1 MLKAQTVKRD
11 SASIYEKVEAFC
23 KKTKCTELIY
33 KSLFRPIA
41 PHSLSEKTGTVV
53 EQPLIYLPFEGKII
67 RNIHIITYDPF
78 GYDAKDTSISP
89 HDFLPRAGNLIHL
102 KTIPIRIRNILMIK
116 KYDTFD
122 SLRVKES
129 ERLIRSQSFVREVV
143 TTCTEKNDSVDIY
156 FRVYDTWSVIVT
168 GAISKTG
175 FTIDL
180 KDKNILGTGHQF
192 QNTFKQNYV
201 TGQNSYSSNYYIPNI
216 YNTFINSTIHYNIDE
231 SRNYFESAA
240 LNRSFYSALT
250 EWAGGISFQ
259 QQFNRQDMLNF
270 DSTHFT
276 QTFKSNTQDY
286 WLGRSWKI
294 LKGHSEM
301 QNATHLIAS
310 ARYLRVHYLERADER
325 FDSLHTHPQQQF
337 YLASI
342 GISQRQYKQDNYIF
356 RYGYTEDVPVGQAYS
371 LVGGYQTKDNISRW
385 YMGSRIYTA
394 NYYKWG
400 YFNLYMEYGTFLNHS
415 QFEEGSFV
423 SGINYFSELFRIGR
437 WKLRQFIKPQY
448 TFGHDRLISDNLSL
462 NSDAGIK
469 GFNSVGLKGT
479 EKMVFTFQLQ
489 SYAPWKFI
497 GFQFGPYIICSFG
510 MLGTEK
516 SGFHR
521 SPLYSSFGFGLLIKN
536 EYLVLNTFQISL
548 AYYPFIPGYK
558 NNVLKFDPIKTTDF
572 GFRDFDISEPS
583 QISYQ

>member
-1 MLKAQTVKRD
+1 
-11 SASIYEKVEAFC
+11 
-23 KKTKCTELIY
+23 
-33 KSLFRPIA
+33 
-41 PHSLSEKTGTVV
+41 
-53 EQPLIYLPFEGKII
+53 
-67 RNIHIITYDPF
+67 
-78 GYDAKDTSISP
+78 
-89 HDFLPRAGNLIHL
+89 
-102 KTIPIRIRNILMIK
+102 
-116 KYDTFD
+116 
-122 SLRVKES
+122 
-129 ERLIRSQSFVREVV
+129 
-143 TTCTEKNDSVDIY
+143 
-156 FRVYDTWSVIVT
+156 
-168 GAISKTG
+168 
-175 FTIDL
+175 
-180 KDKNILGTGHQF
+180 
-192 QNTFKQNYV
+192 
-201 TGQNSYSSNYYIPNI
+201 
-216 YNTFINSTIHYNIDE
+216 
-231 SRNYFESAA
+231 
-240 LNRSFYSALT
+240 
-250 EWAGGISFQ
+250 
-259 QQFNRQDMLNF
+259 
-270 DSTHFT
+270 
-276 QTFKSNTQDY
+276 KSNTQDY

>member
-1 MLKAQTVKRD
+1 
-11 SASIYEKVEAFC
+11 
-23 KKTKCTELIY
+23 
-33 KSLFRPIA
+33 RPIA

-286 WLGRSWKI
+286 CLGRSWKI